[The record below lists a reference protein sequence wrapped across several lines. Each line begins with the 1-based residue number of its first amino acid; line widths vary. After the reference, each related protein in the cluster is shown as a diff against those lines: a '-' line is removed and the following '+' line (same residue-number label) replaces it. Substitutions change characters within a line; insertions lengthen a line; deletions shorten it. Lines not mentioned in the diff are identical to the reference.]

1 MKAIGW
7 VIKTV
12 CILVVLVL
20 VLLGGGF
27 LLINNTSFQNKLL
40 QKANTMLADKLQTKV
55 GIDSISIDLLTL
67 DAKLYGLFPMDQA

>member
-67 DAKLYGLFPMDQA
+67 DAKLYGLVPME